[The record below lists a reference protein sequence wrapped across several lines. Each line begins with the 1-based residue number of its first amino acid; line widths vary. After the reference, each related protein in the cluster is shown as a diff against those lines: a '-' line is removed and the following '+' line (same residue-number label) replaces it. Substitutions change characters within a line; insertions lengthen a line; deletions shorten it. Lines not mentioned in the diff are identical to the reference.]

1 VHFVSQAVDSV
12 TIMNTATTPSSHE
25 LERLLT
31 EAGIA
36 FTIVARCPDPTCVI
50 CAPETLPAAA

>member
-1 VHFVSQAVDSV
+1 M